1 MKIIN
6 INSQYE
12 ITKAQQSFAEEII
25 SFGED
30 EPIKEYDSIS
40 RLMEQIPIFLLA
52 PENMPEDGDGHSEKP
67 STEYFGFYQHSFS
80 ILGAEMPFIGLC
92 PDRIIKQ
99 VKNDEE
105 LTILIAKVI
114 IHEFAHAKM
123 KMHPAADYQ
132 PIDEFYKWMEEPMAN
147 LITLEYFETAERS
160 YRHHRIEPL
169 LLSTTYGK
177 PIDYVKKFISMQPS
191 NYRLGLDLFEHRIWQ
206 WWIWRNCKEDIQ
218 KKTIEKQ
225 NWLNYVKG
233 NVGHTTKAALESLFD
248 ALHK

>member
-25 SFGED
+25 NFGEYIVKD
-30 EPIKEYDSIS
+30 DYSIS

-52 PENMPEDGDGHSEKP
+52 PENMPEDGDERSEKP
-67 STEYFGFYQHSFS
+67 STEYLGFYQDSFS
-80 ILGAEMPFIGLC
+80 IHGAKIPIICLC
-92 PDRIIKQ
+92 PERIIEQ
-99 VKNDEE
+99 VNDDEE

-114 IHEFAHAKM
+114 IHEFAHALM
-123 KMHPAADYQ
+123 NMYPMANYQ

-147 LITLEYFETAERS
+147 LITLQYFNVAAIRS
-160 YRHHRIEPL
+160 YQHYRIKSL
-169 LLSTTYGK
+169 LPSTTYSN
-177 PIDYVKKFISMQPS
+177 PIEYVKKFISMQPS
-191 NYRLGLDLFEHRIWQ
+191 NYRLGLDLFEHRIHY
-206 WWIWRNCKEDIQ
+206 WWIWRNRKKLIQ

-225 NWLNYVKG
+225 NWLNYVKK
-233 NVGHTTKAALESLFD
+233 NVGKTTKASLESLFE